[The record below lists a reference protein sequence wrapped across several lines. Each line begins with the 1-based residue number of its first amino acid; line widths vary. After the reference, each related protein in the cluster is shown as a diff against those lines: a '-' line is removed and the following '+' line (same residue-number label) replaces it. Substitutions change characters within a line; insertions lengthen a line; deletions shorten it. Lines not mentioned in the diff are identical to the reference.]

1 MVFLELWWEGWGS
14 SRVATGKSGNS
25 LLPQG
30 NQASFHVA
38 RGHFGIPFESLK
50 GNRTSSRVEVGNMG
64 YHCICNR
71 ILGVAIRFQQRNQ
84 ALPRVEA

>member
-38 RGHFGIPFESLK
+38 RGHFGIPFESK
-50 GNRTSSRVEVGNMG
+50 QGNQSSSRDEVGNKG
-64 YHCICNR
+64 LFSSR
-71 ILGVAIRFQQRNQ
+71 GGKLGVPLEF
-84 ALPRVEA
+84 PEVSVGTS